1 MTIGM
6 TIRFDNA
13 VQTPLGTGVGSTVAR
28 TVNDVITG

>member
-1 MTIGM
+1 MTL
-6 TIRFDNA
+6 RFDNA